1 MSNTTITKTCFFAAP
16 REKVWAF
23 LTEKEKLAQWFH
35 SATADLVEGEDYK
48 LVEKGIDESEAGI
61 CWGTV
66 LEMDK
71 PSKLVYTFTIQP
83 LNGAMTTVT
92 WQLEEIEGGTKLTLK
107 HEGVSEAAGKAAMGL
122 LMALD
127 KGWDEHVASMRNSI
141 NPPSSNHCD

>member
-1 MSNTTITKTCFFAAP
+1 MSDTTIKKACFFAAP
-16 REKVWAF
+16 RETVWAF
-23 LTEKEKLAQWFH
+23 LTEKDKLAQWFH
-35 SATADLVEGEDYK
+35 PAISDLVEGEDYK

-66 LEMDK
+66 LKMDK

-92 WQLEEIEGGTKLTLK
+92 WKLKEIEGGTKLTLK
-107 HEGVSEAAGKAAMGL
+107 HEGVSEAAGEAAMGL

-127 KGWDEHVASMRNSI
+127 KGWDEHLGTMRDSI
-141 NPPSSNHCD
+141 NPQSNDHCD